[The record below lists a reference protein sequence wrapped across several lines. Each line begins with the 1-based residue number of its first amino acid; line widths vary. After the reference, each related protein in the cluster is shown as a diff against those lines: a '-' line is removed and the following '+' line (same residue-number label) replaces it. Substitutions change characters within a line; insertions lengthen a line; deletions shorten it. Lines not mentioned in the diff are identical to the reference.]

1 MRETERTP
9 RRLLAAIALALG
21 VASVSGL
28 AQQPARPEEGRGR
41 RGSEGGVD
49 FSGFWALRFHEDQP
63 ERVPGP
69 ELGDYLGL
77 PLTDAARLRAQT
89 FDASWLTLPEW
100 QCRPHPADYIWRGA
114 SPPQISREIDPVSR
128 QTVAFHAE
136 WLRSVDRAVYLDGR
150 PHPSPHAPHTW
161 AGFSTGRWAG
171 DVLRVTTTHLK
182 EAFIRRNGVPRS
194 DRATLTEY
202 WIRHDDILTVA
213 TIIHDPVYLTEPF
226 IRTTDF
232 ELDLHQQLPPYPCEV
247 VEEVDRPRGVIPHNP
262 IGTRP
267 EMEFARR
274 HNLPVDAA
282 RGGAETMYPDF
293 RIKAGLM
300 PRPAAATVPPVPPS
314 ASGPPLLGPKLSA
327 PAANSARA
335 RAAVDL
341 TGYWVSVVTEDW
353 RWRMVTPPK
362 GDYPSVPLNAEGRRV
377 ADQWDPAKDEAAG
390 EACRAYGAPG
400 VMRMPGRLRIAWADD
415 NTLRLDTEAGS
426 QTRLLHFDGAPTT
439 PPLASWQGYS
449 VAEWQYPGG
458 RRQGPPG
465 DYGALKVVTTSFR
478 PGYLQKNGVPYSDRA
493 VLTEYFHRTFEDNGD
508 SWLIVIAVLEDP
520 QYLTQRFLRSSHFK
534 RLPDKSAW
542 APTPCS
548 AR

>member
-1 MRETERTP
+1 MKPGHRPAGHRMT
-9 RRLLAAIALALG
+9 LAVVALG
-21 VASVSGL
+21 VAAATTF
-28 AQQPARPEEGRGR
+28 AQRAERRPPGHA
-41 RGSEGGVD
+41 SDGGVD

-77 PLTDAARLRAQT
+77 PINDAARLRAQT

-161 AGFSTGRWAG
+161 AGFSTGRWEG
-171 DVLRVTTTHLK
+171 DVLRVRTTHLK

-194 DRATLTEY
+194 DRATLSEH
-202 WIRHDDILTVA
+202 WIRHGDILTVA
-213 TIIHDPVYLTEPF
+213 TIIYDPVYLTEPF

-247 VEEVDRPRGVIPHNP
+247 VEEVDRPAGSVPHKLP
-262 IGTRP
+262 GTEP
-267 EMEFARR
+267 EVEFARK
-274 HNLPVDAA
+274 HNLPVAAA

-293 RIKAGLM
+293 RYQAGLL
-300 PRPAAATVPPVPPS
+300 PRPAPAPATTPPAA
-314 ASGPPLLGPKLSA
+314 ARPPLIGPQRRGPA
-327 PAANSARA
+327 PQSARA
-335 RAAVDL
+335 RAAADL
-341 TGYWVSVVTEDW
+341 TGSWVSVVTEDW
-353 RWRMVTPPK
+353 RWRMVTPPR
-362 GDYPSVPLNAEGRRV
+362 GDYPSIPLTAEGRRV
-377 ADQWDPAKDEAAG
+377 ADAWDPTKDDVNG

-400 VMRMPGRLRIAWADD
+400 VMRLPGRLRITWADD
-415 NTLRLDTEAGS
+415 NTLRIDTEAGS
-426 QTRLLHFDGAPTT
+426 QTRLLHFAE
-439 PPLASWQGYS
+439 PPSELPPPSWQGYS
-449 VAEWQYPGG
+449 TAEWIYPGG

-465 DYGALKVVTTSFR
+465 QHGALKVVTTR
-478 PGYLQKNGVPYSDRA
+478 LKPGYLQKNGVPYSDRA
-493 VLTEYFHRTFEDNGD
+493 VLTEYFHRVFEDNGD
-508 SWLIVIAVLEDP
+508 SWLIVIAVVEDP

-534 RLPDKSAW
+534 QVADTTPW
-542 APTPCS
+542 NPTPCWS
-548 AR
+548 R